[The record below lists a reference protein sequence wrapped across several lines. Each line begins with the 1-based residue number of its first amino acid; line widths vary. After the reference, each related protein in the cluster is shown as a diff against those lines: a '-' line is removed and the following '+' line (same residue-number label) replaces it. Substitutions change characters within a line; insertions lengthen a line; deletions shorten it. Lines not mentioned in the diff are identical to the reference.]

1 MSMPA
6 PVPGHRAR
14 TDPRTVI
21 IAVIVGALTLGGVVV
36 GGRLVA
42 GGVNYAQPPTTGD
55 EEGTEEDNALSDL
68 WADGAAQQWSTT
80 IDPEASIF
88 TSPDHLFSVKTAGDN
103 AQASTLT
110 AYTMDGSGLSQAW
123 TATVDTSADSVA
135 NSNADNNPKI
145 YPSFLVWGKNTL
157 IHGRTLYDITTGTT
171 SDAPWP
177 ADAVPVVVKDTD
189 KDANEEMVVACQQS
203 TCAGYHEGDT
213 EPAWSSIVHDTLAGL
228 PTQTLDAAAH
238 LTQLTAYNYTELVTI
253 AGSRYALIA
262 TQYVINID
270 TGEVLS
276 FSVPND
282 PPGVYAIG
290 YADESWIIISNHYNV
305 IKRAPEQAYISFYD
319 PSGGEPISTETA
331 ILPSSDTHPLTYPR
345 PSTKEDYRNLWVRND
360 YSTLAGSTTTTELDK
375 RDCLQKIDMSN
386 GTTINLSDLDKST
399 FPCFDDR
406 ATSVSSNAKVV
417 TVGMKQV
424 TNATPFS
431 LMYNTTTGEQ
441 VTFEGMDPSSGAAFT
456 TVGPKQIIGYSPAD
470 GTLISYTPKSD
481 Q

>member
-1 MSMPA
+1 MSLPA

-14 TDPRTVI
+14 TDLRTVI
-21 IAVIVGALTLGGVVV
+21 IAVIVGALTLGVVVV
-36 GGRLVA
+36 GGRLIA
-42 GGVNYAQPPTTGD
+42 GDVNYAVDQAVERLYYEPP
-55 EEGTEEDNALSDL
+55 SDQ
-68 WADGAAQQWSTT
+68 WVSGAVQQWSTT

-123 TATVDTSADSVA
+123 TATVDTSGDSVA

-177 ADAVPVVVKDTD
+177 TDAVPVVA
-189 KDANEEMVVACQQS
+189 KDAVIACQQT

-213 EPAWSSIVHDTLAGL
+213 EPAWSSAIHDPIESPSNRTDVALSITTSGNNYEKVHTLS
-228 PTQTLDAAAH
+228 
-238 LTQLTAYNYTELVTI
+238 
-253 AGSRYALIA
+253 GSN
-262 TQYVINID
+262 YVIVAYRHVLNID
-270 TGEVLS
+270 TGEVISLAMPEKDRIADYAVTNTDEGWALLS
-276 FSVPND
+276 KVGPKDF
-282 PPGVYAIG
+282 
-290 YADESWIIISNHYNV
+290 H
-305 IKRAPEQAYISFYD
+305 ISFYKAT
-319 PSGGEPISTETA
+319 GGEATSTHTTKRGDGNTRPI
-331 ILPSSDTHPLTYPR
+331 YFPR
-345 PSTKEDYRNLWVRND
+345 SRPAKDIQTLWVND
-360 YSTLAGSTTTTELDK
+360 DASSIAGISEFAVENQKQCTQSLA
-375 RDCLQKIDMSN
+375 MSN
-386 GTTINLSDLDKST
+386 GATIDLSGLDKNT
-399 FPCFDDR
+399 FPCLDWVTTKASD
-406 ATSVSSNAKVV
+406 NAAVV
-417 TVGMKQV
+417 TVGMRQV
-424 TNATPFS
+424 TNAEPFS

-456 TVGPKQIIGYSPAD
+456 TVSPKQIIGYSPAD

>member
-177 ADAVPVVVKDTD
+177 ADAVPVVT
-189 KDANEEMVVACQQS
+189 KDAVIACQQT
-203 TCAGYHEGDT
+203 TCAGYREGAT
-213 EPAWSSIVHDTLAGL
+213 EPAWSSAIHDPIESPSNRTDVALSITTSGTNYEKVHTLS
-228 PTQTLDAAAH
+228 
-238 LTQLTAYNYTELVTI
+238 
-253 AGSRYALIA
+253 GSN
-262 TQYVINID
+262 YVIVAYRYVLNID
-270 TGEVLS
+270 TGEVISLAM
-276 FSVPND
+276 PEKD
-282 PPGVYAIG
+282 HIAG
-290 YADESWIIISNHYNV
+290 YAVTNTDEGWALLSKVGPKDFH
-305 IKRAPEQAYISFYD
+305 ISFYKAT
-319 PSGGEPISTETA
+319 GGEATSTHTTKRGDGNTRPI
-331 ILPSSDTHPLTYPR
+331 YFPR
-345 PSTKEDYRNLWVRND
+345 SRPAKDIQTLWVND
-360 YSTLAGSTTTTELDK
+360 DASSIAGISEFAVENQKQCAQSLA
-375 RDCLQKIDMSN
+375 MSN
-386 GTTINLSDLDKST
+386 GATIDLSGLDKNT
-399 FPCFDDR
+399 FPCLDWVTTKASD
-406 ATSVSSNAKVV
+406 NAAVV
-417 TVGMKQV
+417 TVGMRQV
-424 TNATPFS
+424 TNAEPFS

>member
-1 MSMPA
+1 MSLPA

-14 TDPRTVI
+14 TDLRTVI
-21 IAVIVGALTLGGVVV
+21 IAVIVGALTLGVVVV
-36 GGRLVA
+36 GGRLIA
-42 GGVNYAQPPTTGD
+42 GGVNYAQPPTTERKTEGD
-55 EEGTEEDNALSDL
+55 NILSDL

-88 TSPDHLFSVKTAGDN
+88 TSPDHLFSVRTAGDN

-157 IHGRTLYDITTGTT
+157 IHGGTLYDITTGTT

-177 ADAVPVVVKDTD
+177 ADAVPVVA
-189 KDANEEMVVACQQS
+189 KDAVIACQQT
-203 TCAGYHEGDT
+203 TCAGYREGNT
-213 EPAWSSIVHDTLAGL
+213 EPAWSSAIHDPIESPSNRTDVALSITTSGNNYEKVHTLS
-228 PTQTLDAAAH
+228 
-238 LTQLTAYNYTELVTI
+238 
-253 AGSRYALIA
+253 GSN
-262 TQYVINID
+262 YVIVAYRHVLNID
-270 TGEVLS
+270 TGEVISLAMPEKDRIADYAVTNTDEGWALLS
-276 FSVPND
+276 KVGPKDF
-282 PPGVYAIG
+282 
-290 YADESWIIISNHYNV
+290 H
-305 IKRAPEQAYISFYD
+305 ISFYKAT
-319 PSGGEPISTETA
+319 GGEATSTHTTKRGDGNTRPI
-331 ILPSSDTHPLTYPR
+331 YFPR
-345 PSTKEDYRNLWVRND
+345 SRPAKDIQTLWVND
-360 YSTLAGSTTTTELDK
+360 DASSIAGISEFAVENQKQCAQSLA
-375 RDCLQKIDMSN
+375 MSN
-386 GTTINLSDLDKST
+386 GATIDLSGLDKNT
-399 FPCFDDR
+399 FPCLDWVTTKASD
-406 ATSVSSNAKVV
+406 NAAVV
-417 TVGMKQV
+417 TVGMRQV
-424 TNATPFS
+424 TNAEPFS

>member
-1 MSMPA
+1 MSPPA

-21 IAVIVGALTLGGVVV
+21 IAVIVGALTLGVVVV
-36 GGRLVA
+36 GGRLIA
-42 GGVNYAQPPTTGD
+42 GDVNYAVDQAVERLYYEPP
-55 EEGTEEDNALSDL
+55 SDQ
-68 WADGAAQQWSTT
+68 WVSGAVQQWSTT

-88 TSPDHLFSVKTAGDN
+88 TSPDHLFSVRTAGDN

-135 NSNADNNPKI
+135 EITADNNPKI

-177 ADAVPVVVKDTD
+177 ADAVPVVVK
-189 KDANEEMVVACQQS
+189 NEDMVIACQQS

-213 EPAWSSIVHDTLAGL
+213 EPAWSSIVHDAVSGL
-228 PTQTLDAAAH
+228 PTQTLDAAARI
-238 LTQLTAYNYTELVTI
+238 TKMAAYNYTGLVSM
-253 AGSRYALIA
+253 AGSRYAIIA
-262 TQYVINID
+262 RHYVINID

-276 FSVPND
+276 FSVPDASPAIYN
-282 PPGVYAIG
+282 IG
-290 YADESWIIISNHYNV
+290 YSDDEWLITSTY
-305 IKRAPEQAYISFYD
+305 YD
-319 PSGGEPISTETA
+319 VLANSTRQWHLSLYGPAGGEPTSTQDM
-331 ILPSSDTHPLTYPR
+331 LSPSDTTYPLHY
-345 PSTKEDYRNLWVRND
+345 PGTPTEDDYLRMFIDND
-360 YSTLAGSTTTTELDK
+360 YSTLAGSKTSKLDDASK
-375 RDCLQKIDMSN
+375 KDCLQKIDMSS
-386 GTTINLSDLDKST
+386 GTTIDLSGLDKNA
-399 FPCFDDR
+399 FPCFDRD
-406 ATSVSSNAKVV
+406 ATAVSSNAKVV

-441 VTFEGMDPSSGAAFT
+441 VTFEGMDPSSGATFT
-456 TVGPKQIIGYSPAD
+456 TVGPEQIIGYSPAD
-470 GTLISYTPKSD
+470 GTLISYAPGSP

>member
-1 MSMPA
+1 MPA

-88 TSPDHLFSVKTAGDN
+88 TSPDHLFSVRTAGDN

-110 AYTMDGSGLSQAW
+110 AYTMDGSGLTQAW
-123 TATVDTSADSVA
+123 TATVDTSGDSVPV
-135 NSNADNNPKI
+135 NGSTSNPV

-177 ADAVPVVVKDTD
+177 TDAVPVVA
-189 KDANEEMVVACQQS
+189 KDAVIACQQT
-203 TCAGYHEGDT
+203 TCAGYREGAT
-213 EPAWSSIVHDTLAGL
+213 EPAWSSAIHDPIESPSNRTDVALSITTSGTNYEKVHTLS
-228 PTQTLDAAAH
+228 
-238 LTQLTAYNYTELVTI
+238 
-253 AGSRYALIA
+253 GSN
-262 TQYVINID
+262 YVIVAYRYVLNID
-270 TGEVLS
+270 TGEVISLAM
-276 FSVPND
+276 PEKD
-282 PPGVYAIG
+282 HIAG
-290 YADESWIIISNHYNV
+290 YAVTNTDEGWALLSKVGPKDFH
-305 IKRAPEQAYISFYD
+305 ISFYRAT
-319 PSGGEPISTETA
+319 GGEATSTHTTKRGDGNTRPI
-331 ILPSSDTHPLTYPR
+331 YFPR
-345 PSTKEDYRNLWVRND
+345 SRPAKDIQTLWVND
-360 YSTLAGSTTTTELDK
+360 DTSPIAGISEFAVDNQKQCAQSLA
-375 RDCLQKIDMSN
+375 MSN
-386 GTTINLSDLDKST
+386 GATIDLSGLDKNT
-399 FPCFDDR
+399 FPCLDWVTTKASD
-406 ATSVSSNAKVV
+406 NAAVV
-417 TVGMKQV
+417 TVGMRQV
-424 TNATPFS
+424 TNAEPFS

-441 VTFEGMDPSSGAAFT
+441 VTFEGMDPSSGATFT

-470 GTLISYTPKSD
+470 GTLISYAPKSD

>member
-1 MSMPA
+1 MSLPA

-14 TDPRTVI
+14 TDLRTVI
-21 IAVIVGALTLGGVVV
+21 IAVIVGALTLGVVVV
-36 GGRLVA
+36 GGRLIA
-42 GGVNYAQPPTTGD
+42 GDVNYAVDQAVERLYYEPP
-55 EEGTEEDNALSDL
+55 SDQ
-68 WADGAAQQWSTT
+68 WVSGAVQQWSTT

-123 TATVDTSADSVA
+123 TATVDTSGDSVPVDGST
-135 NSNADNNPKI
+135 SNPV

-177 ADAVPVVVKDTD
+177 ADAVPVVVK
-189 KDANEEMVVACQQS
+189 NEGMVIACQQS
-203 TCAGYHEGDT
+203 TCAGYHEGAT
-213 EPAWSSIVHDTLAGL
+213 EPAWSSIVRDAVAGI
-228 PTQTLDAAAH
+228 PTQTLDAAARI
-238 LTQLTAYNYTELVTI
+238 TTMSAYNYTGLVSM
-253 AGSRYALIA
+253 AGSRYAIIA
-262 TQYVINID
+262 RHYVINID

-276 FSVPND
+276 FSVPDASPAIYN
-282 PPGVYAIG
+282 IG
-290 YADESWIIISNHYNV
+290 YSDDEWLITSTY
-305 IKRAPEQAYISFYD
+305 YD
-319 PSGGEPISTETA
+319 VLANSTRQWHLSLYGPAGGEPTSTQDM
-331 ILPSSDTHPLTYPR
+331 PSPSATTYPLHY
-345 PSTKEDYRNLWVRND
+345 PGTPTEDDYLRLFIDND
-360 YSTLAGSTTTTELDK
+360 YSTLAGSKTSKFDDASK
-375 RDCLQKIDMSN
+375 KDCLQKIDMSS
-386 GTTINLSDLDKST
+386 GTTIDLSGLDKNA
-399 FPCFDDR
+399 FPCFDRD
-406 ATSVSSNAKVV
+406 ATAVSSNAKVV

-456 TVGPKQIIGYSPAD
+456 TVGPEQIIGYSPAD
-470 GTLISYTPKSD
+470 GTLISYAPGSP

>member
-1 MSMPA
+1 MSLPA

-21 IAVIVGALTLGGVVV
+21 IAVIVGARTLGGVVV

-42 GGVNYAQPPTTGD
+42 GGVNYAQPPATGD
-55 EEGTEEDNALSDL
+55 EEETEEDNALSDL

-88 TSPDHLFSVKTAGDN
+88 TSPDHLFSVRTAGDN

-110 AYTMDGSGLSQAW
+110 AYTMDDSGLSQAW
-123 TATVDTSADSVA
+123 TTTVDTSGDSVA
-135 NSNADNNPKI
+135 EITAGNNPKI

-177 ADAVPVVVKDTD
+177 ADAVPVVVK
-189 KDANEEMVVACQQS
+189 NEGMVIACQQS
-203 TCAGYHEGDT
+203 TCAGYHEGAT
-213 EPAWSSIVHDTLAGL
+213 EPAWSSIVRDAVAGI
-228 PTQTLDAAAH
+228 PTQTLDAAARI
-238 LTQLTAYNYTELVTI
+238 TTMSAYNYTGLVSM
-253 AGSRYALIA
+253 AGSRYAIIA
-262 TQYVINID
+262 RHYVINID

-276 FSVPND
+276 FSVPDASPAIYN
-282 PPGVYAIG
+282 IG
-290 YADESWIIISNHYNV
+290 YSDDEWLITSTY
-305 IKRAPEQAYISFYD
+305 YD
-319 PSGGEPISTETA
+319 VLANSTRQWHLSLYGPAGGEPTSTQDM
-331 ILPSSDTHPLTYPR
+331 PSPSDTTYPLHY
-345 PSTKEDYRNLWVRND
+345 PGTPTEDDYLRLFIDND
-360 YSTLAGSTTTTELDK
+360 YSTLAGSKTSKFDDASK
-375 RDCLQKIDMSN
+375 KDCLQKIDMSS
-386 GTTINLSDLDKST
+386 GTTIDLSGLDKNA
-399 FPCFDDR
+399 FPCFDRD
-406 ATSVSSNAKVV
+406 ATSVSGNAKVV

-456 TVGPKQIIGYSPAD
+456 TVGPEQIIGYSPAD
-470 GTLISYTPKSD
+470 GTLISYAPGSP

>member
-1 MSMPA
+1 MPA

-21 IAVIVGALTLGGVVV
+21 IAVIVGALTLSGVVV

-42 GGVNYAQPPTTGD
+42 GGVNYAQPPTTERKTEGD
-55 EEGTEEDNALSDL
+55 NILSDL

-123 TATVDTSADSVA
+123 TATVDTSGDSVPVDGST
-135 NSNADNNPKI
+135 SNPV

-177 ADAVPVVVKDTD
+177 ADAVPVVT
-189 KDANEEMVVACQQS
+189 KDAVIACQQT
-203 TCAGYHEGDT
+203 TCAGYREGAT
-213 EPAWSSIVHDTLAGL
+213 EPAWSSAIHDPIESPSNRTDVALSITTSGTNYEKVHTLS
-228 PTQTLDAAAH
+228 
-238 LTQLTAYNYTELVTI
+238 
-253 AGSRYALIA
+253 GSN
-262 TQYVINID
+262 YVIVAYRYVLNID
-270 TGEVLS
+270 TGEVISLAM
-276 FSVPND
+276 PEKD
-282 PPGVYAIG
+282 HIAG
-290 YADESWIIISNHYNV
+290 YAVTNTDEGWALLSKVGPKDFH
-305 IKRAPEQAYISFYD
+305 ISFYKAT
-319 PSGGEPISTETA
+319 GGEATSTHTTKRGDGNTRPI
-331 ILPSSDTHPLTYPR
+331 YFPR
-345 PSTKEDYRNLWVRND
+345 SRPAKDIQTLWVND
-360 YSTLAGSTTTTELDK
+360 DASSIAGISEFAVENQKQCAQSLA
-375 RDCLQKIDMSN
+375 MSN
-386 GTTINLSDLDKST
+386 GATIDLSGLDKNT
-399 FPCFDDR
+399 FPCLDWVTTKASD
-406 ATSVSSNAKVV
+406 NAAVV
-417 TVGMKQV
+417 TVGMRQV
-424 TNATPFS
+424 TNAEPFS

-470 GTLISYTPKSD
+470 GTLISYAPKSD

>member
-1 MSMPA
+1 MSLPA

-14 TDPRTVI
+14 TDLRTVI
-21 IAVIVGALTLGGVVV
+21 IAVIVGALTLGVVVV
-36 GGRLVA
+36 GGRLIA
-42 GGVNYAQPPTTGD
+42 GDVNYAVDQAVERLYYEPP
-55 EEGTEEDNALSDL
+55 SDQ
-68 WADGAAQQWSTT
+68 WVSGAVQQWSTT

-123 TATVDTSADSVA
+123 TATVDTSGDSVPVDGST
-135 NSNADNNPKI
+135 SNPV

-417 TVGMKQV
+417 TVGMRQV

-456 TVGPKQIIGYSPAD
+456 TVSPKQIIGYSPAD

>member
-1 MSMPA
+1 MSLPA

-14 TDPRTVI
+14 TDLRTVI
-21 IAVIVGALTLGGVVV
+21 IAVIVGALTLSGVVV
-36 GGRLVA
+36 GGRLIA
-42 GGVNYAQPPTTGD
+42 GGVNYAQPPTTERKTEGD
-55 EEGTEEDNALSDL
+55 NILSDL

-88 TSPDHLFSVKTAGDN
+88 TSPDHLFSVRTAGDN

-177 ADAVPVVVKDTD
+177 TDAVPVVA
-189 KDANEEMVVACQQS
+189 KDAVIACQQT
-203 TCAGYHEGDT
+203 TCAGYREGNT
-213 EPAWSSIVHDTLAGL
+213 EPAWSSAIHDPIESPSNRTDVALSITTSGNNYEKVHTLS
-228 PTQTLDAAAH
+228 
-238 LTQLTAYNYTELVTI
+238 
-253 AGSRYALIA
+253 GSN
-262 TQYVINID
+262 YVIVAYRHVLNID
-270 TGEVLS
+270 TGEVISLAMPEKDRIADYAVTNTDEGWALLS
-276 FSVPND
+276 KVGPKDF
-282 PPGVYAIG
+282 
-290 YADESWIIISNHYNV
+290 H
-305 IKRAPEQAYISFYD
+305 ISFYKAT
-319 PSGGEPISTETA
+319 GGEATSTHTTKRGDGNTRPI
-331 ILPSSDTHPLTYPR
+331 YFPR
-345 PSTKEDYRNLWVRND
+345 SRPAKDIQTLWVND
-360 YSTLAGSTTTTELDK
+360 DASSIAGISEFAVENQKQCAQSLA
-375 RDCLQKIDMSN
+375 MSN
-386 GTTINLSDLDKST
+386 GATIDLSGLDKNT
-399 FPCFDDR
+399 FPCLDWVTTKASD
-406 ATSVSSNAKVV
+406 NAAVV
-417 TVGMKQV
+417 TVGMRQV
-424 TNATPFS
+424 TNAEPFS

-456 TVGPKQIIGYSPAD
+456 TVSPKQIIGYSPAD

>member
-1 MSMPA
+1 MSLPA

-14 TDPRTVI
+14 TDLRTVI
-21 IAVIVGALTLGGVVV
+21 IAVIVGALTLGVVVV
-36 GGRLVA
+36 GGRLIA
-42 GGVNYAQPPTTGD
+42 GGVNYAQPPTTERKTEGD
-55 EEGTEEDNALSDL
+55 NILSDL

-88 TSPDHLFSVKTAGDN
+88 TSPDHLFSVRTAGDN

-123 TATVDTSADSVA
+123 TATVDTSGDSVPVDGST
-135 NSNADNNPKI
+135 SNPV

-177 ADAVPVVVKDTD
+177 ADAVPVVVK
-189 KDANEEMVVACQQS
+189 NEGMVIACQQS
-203 TCAGYHEGDT
+203 TCAGYHEGAT
-213 EPAWSSIVHDTLAGL
+213 EPAWSSIVRDAVAGI
-228 PTQTLDAAAH
+228 PTQTLDAAARI
-238 LTQLTAYNYTELVTI
+238 TTMSAYNYTGLVSM
-253 AGSRYALIA
+253 AGSRYAIIA
-262 TQYVINID
+262 RHYVINID

-276 FSVPND
+276 FSVPDASPAIYN
-282 PPGVYAIG
+282 IG
-290 YADESWIIISNHYNV
+290 YSDDEWLITSTY
-305 IKRAPEQAYISFYD
+305 YD
-319 PSGGEPISTETA
+319 VLANSTRQWHLSLYGPAGGEPTSTQDM
-331 ILPSSDTHPLTYPR
+331 PSPSATTYPLHY
-345 PSTKEDYRNLWVRND
+345 PGTPTEDDYLRLFIDND
-360 YSTLAGSTTTTELDK
+360 YSTLAGSKTSKFDDASK
-375 RDCLQKIDMSN
+375 KDCLQKIDMSS
-386 GTTINLSDLDKST
+386 GTTIDLSGLDKNA
-399 FPCFDDR
+399 FPCFDRD
-406 ATSVSSNAKVV
+406 ATAVSSNAKVV

-456 TVGPKQIIGYSPAD
+456 VVGPEQIIGYSPAD
-470 GTLISYTPKSD
+470 GTLISYAPGSP

>member
-1 MSMPA
+1 MSLPA

-14 TDPRTVI
+14 TDLRTVI
-21 IAVIVGALTLGGVVV
+21 IAVIVGALTLGVVVV
-36 GGRLVA
+36 GGRLIA
-42 GGVNYAQPPTTGD
+42 GGVNYAQPPATGD

-88 TSPDHLFSVKTAGDN
+88 TSPDHLFSVRTAGDN

-177 ADAVPVVVKDTD
+177 ADAVPVVA
-189 KDANEEMVVACQQS
+189 KDAVIACQQT
-203 TCAGYHEGDT
+203 TCAGYREGAT
-213 EPAWSSIVHDTLAGL
+213 EPAWSSAIHDPIESPSNRTDVALSITTSGNNYEKVHTLS
-228 PTQTLDAAAH
+228 
-238 LTQLTAYNYTELVTI
+238 
-253 AGSRYALIA
+253 GSN
-262 TQYVINID
+262 YVIVAYRHVLNID
-270 TGEVLS
+270 TGEVISLAM
-276 FSVPND
+276 PEKD
-282 PPGVYAIG
+282 HIAG
-290 YADESWIIISNHYNV
+290 YAVTNTDEGWALLSKVGPKDFH
-305 IKRAPEQAYISFYD
+305 ISFYKAT
-319 PSGGEPISTETA
+319 GGEATSTHTTKRGDGNTRPI
-331 ILPSSDTHPLTYPR
+331 YFPR
-345 PSTKEDYRNLWVRND
+345 SRPAKDIQTLWVND
-360 YSTLAGSTTTTELDK
+360 DASSIAGISEFAVEDQKQCAQSLA
-375 RDCLQKIDMSN
+375 MSN
-386 GTTINLSDLDKST
+386 GATIDLSGLDKNT
-399 FPCFDDR
+399 FPCLDWVTTKASD
-406 ATSVSSNAKVV
+406 NAAVV
-417 TVGMKQV
+417 TVGMRQV
-424 TNATPFS
+424 TNAEPFS

-441 VTFEGMDPSSGAAFT
+441 VTFEGMDPSSGATFT
-456 TVGPKQIIGYSPAD
+456 TVSPKQIIGYSPAD

>member
-1 MSMPA
+1 
-6 PVPGHRAR
+6 
-14 TDPRTVI
+14 
-21 IAVIVGALTLGGVVV
+21 
-36 GGRLVA
+36 
-42 GGVNYAQPPTTGD
+42 
-55 EEGTEEDNALSDL
+55 
-68 WADGAAQQWSTT
+68 
-80 IDPEASIF
+80 
-88 TSPDHLFSVKTAGDN
+88 
-103 AQASTLT
+103 
-110 AYTMDGSGLSQAW
+110 
-123 TATVDTSADSVA
+123 
-135 NSNADNNPKI
+135 
-145 YPSFLVWGKNTL
+145 
-157 IHGRTLYDITTGTT
+157 
-171 SDAPWP
+171 
-177 ADAVPVVVKDTD
+177 
-189 KDANEEMVVACQQS
+189 MVVACQQS

-213 EPAWSSIVHDTLAGL
+213 EPAWSSIVHDTLSGL

-238 LTQLTAYNYTELVTI
+238 LTQLTAYNYTELVTV

-290 YADESWIIISNHYNV
+290 YADENWIIISNHYNV

-441 VTFEGMDPSSGAAFT
+441 VTFEGMDPSNGAAFT
-456 TVGPKQIIGYSPAD
+456 TVGPEQIIGYSPAD
-470 GTLISYTPKSD
+470 GTLISYTPSSP

>member
-123 TATVDTSADSVA
+123 TATVDTSGDSVPVDGST
-135 NSNADNNPKI
+135 SNPV

-171 SDAPWP
+171 SDVPWP
-177 ADAVPVVVKDTD
+177 TDAVPVVA
-189 KDANEEMVVACQQS
+189 KDAVIACQQT
-203 TCAGYHEGDT
+203 TCAGYREGNT
-213 EPAWSSIVHDTLAGL
+213 EPAWSSAIHDPIESPSNRTDVALSITTSGNNYEKVHTLS
-228 PTQTLDAAAH
+228 
-238 LTQLTAYNYTELVTI
+238 
-253 AGSRYALIA
+253 GSN
-262 TQYVINID
+262 YVIVAYRHVLNID
-270 TGEVLS
+270 TGEVISLAMPEKDRIADYAVTNTDEGWALLS
-276 FSVPND
+276 KVGPKDF
-282 PPGVYAIG
+282 
-290 YADESWIIISNHYNV
+290 H
-305 IKRAPEQAYISFYD
+305 ISFYKAT
-319 PSGGEPISTETA
+319 GGEATSTHTTKRGDGNTRPI
-331 ILPSSDTHPLTYPR
+331 YFPR
-345 PSTKEDYRNLWVRND
+345 SRPAKDIQTLWVND
-360 YSTLAGSTTTTELDK
+360 DASSIAGISEFAVENQKQCAQSLA
-375 RDCLQKIDMSN
+375 MSN
-386 GTTINLSDLDKST
+386 GATIDLSGLDKNT
-399 FPCFDDR
+399 FPCLDWVTTKASD
-406 ATSVSSNAKVV
+406 NAAVV
-417 TVGMKQV
+417 TVGMRQV
-424 TNATPFS
+424 TNAEPFS

-456 TVGPKQIIGYSPAD
+456 TVSPKQIIGYSPAD
-470 GTLISYTPKSD
+470 GTLISYTPKSA

>member
-1 MSMPA
+1 MSPPA

-21 IAVIVGALTLGGVVV
+21 IAVIVGALTLGVVVV
-36 GGRLVA
+36 GGRLIA
-42 GGVNYAQPPTTGD
+42 GDVNYAVDQAVERLYYEPP
-55 EEGTEEDNALSDL
+55 SDQ
-68 WADGAAQQWSTT
+68 WVSGAVQQWSTT

-88 TSPDHLFSVKTAGDN
+88 TSPDHLFSVRTAGDN

-123 TATVDTSADSVA
+123 TATVDTSGDSVPV
-135 NSNADNNPKI
+135 NGSTSNPV

-177 ADAVPVVVKDTD
+177 ADAVPVVVKDTN

-213 EPAWSSIVHDTLAGL
+213 EPAWSSIVHDTLSGL

-238 LTQLTAYNYTELVTI
+238 LTQLTAYNYTELVTV

-290 YADESWIIISNHYNV
+290 YADENWIIISNHYNV

-375 RDCLQKIDMSN
+375 RDCLQKIDMSS

-417 TVGMKQV
+417 TVGMRQV

-456 TVGPKQIIGYSPAD
+456 TVSPKQIIGYSPAD